1 MVALLKVGFIH
12 FGESVVA
19 GTANLGS
26 LELIDTNNN
35 AFAGYGSLYT
45 LSRLIVRM
53 RWDKIK
59 EISMITFCGREGF
72 LGMEERTLTS
82 PKATIVRILFGLL
95 IVSALSLLCFLR
107 CLFSLS
113 KLYCEAKRSCLY
125 CTRS

>member
-1 MVALLKVGFIH
+1 MVALLRVGFIH

-26 LELIDTNNN
+26 LELTDPNNN

-72 LGMEERTLTS
+72 PGMEERTLAS
-82 PKATIVRILFGLL
+82 PKATIVRIL
-95 IVSALSLLCFLR
+95 SALSLLCFLR
-107 CLFSLS
+107 CLLLFVLENH
-113 KLYCEAKRSCLY
+113 KNCKMR
-125 CTRS
+125 

>member
-1 MVALLKVGFIH
+1 MVVLLRVGFIH
-12 FGESVVA
+12 LGESVVA

-26 LELIDTNNN
+26 LELIDTNKN

-72 LGMEERTLTS
+72 PGMEERTLAS
-82 PKATIVRILFGLL
+82 PKATIVRILSGLL
-95 IVSALSLLCFLR
+95 IVSGLSVLCFLR
-107 CLFSLS
+107 CLL
-113 KLYCEAKRSCLY
+113 LLVEVVL
-125 CTRS
+125 